1 MSQRAN
7 RQRIRE
13 ISSQITELSR
23 ELERLLS
30 IEETNNVHTD
40 RAPAIREIEIGDH
53 VEITNSYIGRFGA
66 TRGSRGVVTS
76 IQRSTVFLR
85 LDSNGA
91 AVSRG
96 RRNLI
101 LVEQPREVAVERQR
115 EKDGAAQ

>member
-23 ELERLLS
+23 QLETLLR
-30 IEETNNVHTD
+30 IEESNNVQAD
-40 RAPAIREIEIGDH
+40 RAPTISEFQAGDH

-66 TRGSRGVVTS
+66 TRVSQGTVQSVRGNN
-76 IQRSTVFLR
+76 IFLR

-91 AVSRG
+91 TVSRG
-96 RRNLI
+96 IRNLR
-101 LVEQPREVAVERQR
+101 LVEQQRQ
-115 EKDGAAQ
+115 EDGTAQ